1 MRDTSNF
8 QAVLADVVR
17 APGGRTVLDGV
28 SQSVALGERIG
39 VIGEN
44 GSGKSTLIRV
54 LAGIDRPDGGQVRTH
69 VPGGIGYLPETPE
82 LPPGDTVQDAVD
94 HALAELRSLET
105 RMRET
110 EESLSSEPANLDEL
124 LTAYGELLE
133 AFEARDGYAADARVE
148 SAMHGLGLAD
158 IKRDRLLG
166 SLSGGEQCRLGLACI
181 LAASPQLL
189 LLDEPTN
196 HLDASALE
204 WLEER
209 LRNHPGSL
217 VVVSHDRV
225 FLERVT
231 TALWEVDGE
240 QQVVVRHG
248 NGYAGYLQAR
258 QTARLRWE
266 QEYEDWQVE
275 LARQKEL
282 ARKAA
287 NTLASGPRP
296 DAEAPGRHQRNV
308 EKQISARV
316 RQAKERVRRLEEEP
330 VLRPPAPMRFT
341 AKVAGGSSRTSTLA
355 DLHQVKVD
363 GRLDVRSLEIKAGD
377 RLHVIGP
384 NGAGKTT
391 LLRVLAGDLAPDQGD
406 VRRPARI
413 GWLPQQTVV
422 TRPGEPLLS
431 AYARGLGG
439 TPDEHRGA
447 LLGLGLFRHHDLHT
461 PVGKLSTGQLRR
473 LDLARLLHRP
483 VDLMLLDE
491 PTNHLSPALVED
503 LENALSAYG
512 GALVVV
518 SHDRMLARRFAGRTV
533 ELCGGR
539 LAG

>member
-8 QAVLADVVR
+8 QAVLADVAR
-17 APGGRTVLDGV
+17 ARGGRTVLDGI

-44 GSGKSTLIRV
+44 GSGKSTLLRV
-54 LAGIDRPDGGQVRTH
+54 LAGVDLPDSGQVRLQ
-69 VPGGIGYLPETPE
+69 VPGGVGYLPQTPD

-94 HALAELRSLET
+94 QALAELRELESK
-105 RMRET
+105 MRAA
-110 EESLSSEPANLDEL
+110 EEELAAAPADLDNTL
-124 LTAYGELLE
+124 RRYGELME

-148 SAMHGLGLAD
+148 AAMHGLGLAA

-196 HLDASALE
+196 HLDASALD
-204 WLEER
+204 WLEDR

-231 TALWEVDGE
+231 TALWEVDAE
-240 QQVVVRHG
+240 QHTVVRHG
-248 NGYAGYLQAR
+248 NGYSGYLQAR

-266 QEYEDWQVE
+266 QDYDEWLQEM
-275 LARQKEL
+275 ARQKDL

-287 NTLASGPRP
+287 GILASGPRP
-296 DAEAPGRHQRNV
+296 DAEPAGRHQRNV

-316 RQAKERVRRLEEEP
+316 RQAKERVRRLEDNP
-330 VLRPPAPMRFT
+330 VPKPPAPMRFVV
-341 AKVAGGSSRTSTLA
+341 KPQGGGTKGTLA
-355 DLHQVKVD
+355 DLHQVRVE
-363 GRLDVRSLEIKAGD
+363 GRLDVRSLEIKTGD
-377 RLHVIGP
+377 RLHIVGP

-391 LLRVLAGDLAPDQGD
+391 LLRVLAGDLAPDHGD

-413 GWLPQQTVV
+413 GWLPQQTVI
-422 TRPGEPLLS
+422 TKPDESLLR
-431 AYARGLGG
+431 AYARGLPG

-447 LLGLGLFRHHDLHT
+447 LLGLGLFRQHDLHT

-503 LENALSAYG
+503 LENALSAYR
-512 GALVVV
+512 GALIVV
-518 SHDRMLARRFAGRTV
+518 SHDRMLARRFQGETV
-533 ELCGGR
+533 ELQGGR
-539 LAG
+539 LAA